1 MFTLWSMEAEALM
14 AVYLYLGGAMII
26 LAATILIHFFR
37 QVKIIMDTMHIFVQ
51 LMIGLY
57 EQEKQKNERQ
67 ED

>member
-1 MFTLWSMEAEALM
+1 MQSEALLT
-14 AVYLYLGGAMII
+14 VYLYLGGGMLI

>member
-1 MFTLWSMEAEALM
+1 MEAEALM
-14 AVYLYLGGAMII
+14 TVYLYLGGAMII

-57 EQEKQKNERQ
+57 EQEKQKNDR
-67 ED
+67 EDV

>member
-1 MFTLWSMEAEALM
+1 MEAEALM
-14 AVYLYLGGAMII
+14 TVYLYLGVAMII

-57 EQEKQKNERQ
+57 EQEKQKNDR
-67 ED
+67 EDV

>member
-1 MFTLWSMEAEALM
+1 MKSEALLT
-14 AVYLYLGGAMII
+14 VYLYLGGGMLI

-57 EQEKQKNERQ
+57 EQEKQKNDKADEGGFGT
-67 ED
+67 